1 MLSFVVDRHKHLL
14 STFFRTWN
22 IKPLETEET
31 DAADDDD
38 DTLGTRKHSA
48 KHFEQPE
55 NCPKPI
61 YKQNQQLRERQNF
74 DIT

>member
-1 MLSFVVDRHKHLL
+1 MLSFVVVRHKHLL

-38 DTLGTRKHSA
+38 DTLWTKKHST
-48 KHFEQPE
+48 KHFEQCESGLTSISKE
-55 NCPKPI
+55 N
-61 YKQNQQLRERQNF
+61 Q
-74 DIT
+74 